1 MENKK
6 KEIDRIDEEIIKL
19 LAERVKVLDEDTNG
33 ENGGKS
39 KLPIES
45 LRERK
50 AKIMS
55 MAEKYPEE
63 IRNYI
68 PVVVNLL
75 NEMKG
80 TNSRGKGEKGTLAGK
95 IERSKNETN
104 KLFPDFVT
112 VACQGTE
119 GANSQIA
126 CDRIFRNSNI
136 MFFDRFGAVF
146 SAIEK
151 GLCQYGVIPVENSYA
166 GTVNSVYDLM
176 MKHNFYIV
184 RSIRLKITHHL
195 LAKPGTKLENITEI
209 YSHEQAISQC
219 SDFLSTLKGVKVIPF
234 ENTAKAAKM
243 VAESDRDDIAA
254 LASELCIKYYGLKT
268 LASSVQN
275 RDNNY
280 TRFICISKD
289 LEIYP
294 GADRTS
300 LMLVL
305 PHEYGSL
312 YKVLSK
318 FHMLGINLLKLESR
332 PLPNKE
338 FEFMFYFDIEIPA
351 DSPKLLQLMNELDE
365 VCDSFT
371 YLGSY
376 HEII

>member
-1 MENKK
+1 MENEKTK
-6 KEIDRIDEEIIKL
+6 IDLIDEEIIKL
-19 LAERVKVLDEDTNG
+19 LAERVKVLDAES
-33 ENGGKS
+33 ENKKS
-39 KLPIES
+39 QLPIES

-50 AKIMS
+50 AKIMA
-55 MAEKYPEE
+55 MAEQYPEE

-80 TNSRGKGEKGTLAGK
+80 TKAGSIGEKGTLAGK
-95 IERSKNETN
+95 VERSKNETN

-151 GLCQYGVIPVENSYA
+151 GLCKYGVIPVENSYA
-166 GTVNSVYDLM
+166 GTVNTVYDLM

-195 LAKPGTKLENITEI
+195 LAKPGTKLEDVKEI

-219 SDFLSTLKGVKVIPF
+219 SDFLSTLKGVKIIPF

-243 VAESDRDDIAA
+243 VAESDRNDIAA
-254 LASELCIKYYGLKT
+254 LASELCVKYYGLKT
-268 LASSVQN
+268 LAGSVQN

-351 DSPKLLQLMNELDE
+351 DSPKLLQLLNELDE

>member
-1 MENKK
+1 MDNEKTK
-6 KEIDRIDEEIIKL
+6 IDLIDEEIIKL
-19 LAERVKVLDEDTNG
+19 LAERVKVLDEAEDDA
-33 ENGGKS
+33 KP

-50 AKIMS
+50 AKIMA
-55 MAEKYPEE
+55 MAEQYPEE

-80 TNSRGKGEKGTLAGK
+80 TKTGSTGEKGTLSGK
-95 IERSKNETN
+95 IERSKEGTN

-151 GLCQYGVIPVENSYA
+151 GLCKYGVIPVENSYA

-195 LAKPGTKLENITEI
+195 LAEPGTKMEDVKEI

-219 SDFLSTLKGVKVIPF
+219 SDFLSTLKGVKIIPF
-234 ENTAKAAKM
+234 ENTAQAAKM
-243 VAESDRDDIAA
+243 VAESDRNDIAA
-254 LASELCIKYYGLKT
+254 LASELCVKYYGLKT
-268 LASSVQN
+268 LAASVQN

-338 FEFMFYFDIEIPA
+338 FEFMFYFDIEISA

>member
-1 MENKK
+1 MNESKTRL
-6 KEIDRIDEEIIKL
+6 DHIDEEIIRL
-19 LAERVKVLDEDTNG
+19 LSERIRLLDEDVTD
-33 ENGGKS
+33 EKR
-39 KLPIES
+39 LPIEE

-50 AKIMS
+50 HKIMELAS
-55 MAEKYPEE
+55 KYPAE
-63 IRNYI
+63 IQDYI
-68 PVVVNLL
+68 PVVINLL

-80 TNSRGKGEKGTLAGK
+80 SKTKNISPKGTLAGK
-95 IERSKNETN
+95 IEKAKTETSKI
-104 KLFPDFVT
+104 FPDFVT
-112 VACQGTE
+112 AACQGTE

-126 CDRIFRNSNI
+126 CDKFFRNSNI
-136 MFFDRFGAVF
+136 MFFSNFGAVF

-151 GLCQYGVIPVENSYA
+151 GLCKYGVIPVENSYA

-176 MKHNFYIV
+176 MKHHFYIV
-184 RSIRLKITHHL
+184 KSIRLKIVHHL
-195 LAKPGTKLENITEI
+195 LAKEGTSIENIKEI

-219 SDFLSTLKGVKVIPF
+219 SEFLNSLNGVKIIPF
-234 ENTAKAAKM
+234 ENTAQAAKM
-243 VAESDRDDIAA
+243 VAESDRNDIAA
-254 LASELCIKYYGLKT
+254 LASELCIKYYGLKP
-268 LASSVQN
+268 LAESVQN

-300 LMLVL
+300 LMLIL

-338 FEFMFYFDIEIPA
+338 FEFMFYFDLEIPS
-351 DSPKLLQLMNELDE
+351 DSPKLVQLINELGE

-376 HEII
+376 HEIV

>member
-1 MENKK
+1 MKNEKTK
-6 KEIDRIDEEIIKL
+6 IDLIDEEIIKL
-19 LAERVKVLDEDTNG
+19 LAERVKVLDEES
-33 ENGGKS
+33 ENKKS
-39 KLPIES
+39 QLPIES

-50 AKIMS
+50 AKIMA
-55 MAEKYPEE
+55 MAEQYPEE

-80 TNSRGKGEKGTLAGK
+80 TKAGSIGEKGTLAGK
-95 IERSKNETN
+95 VERSKNETN

-151 GLCQYGVIPVENSYA
+151 GLCKYGVIPVENSYA
-166 GTVNSVYDLM
+166 GTVNTVYDLM

-195 LAKPGTKLENITEI
+195 LAKPGTKLEDVKEI

-219 SDFLSTLKGVKVIPF
+219 SEYLSTLKGVKIIPF

-243 VAESDRDDIAA
+243 VAESDRNDIAA
-254 LASELCIKYYGLKT
+254 LASELCVKYYGLKT

-351 DSPKLLQLMNELDE
+351 DSPKLLQLLNELDE